1 MPILN
6 PPFVYLFILG
16 KNGLAALYMTLLLP
30 KKTMY
35 TVYIESSVFKYL
47 IFGKLK
53 SFTSMS
59 FGTMTRPHCT
69 HLLMDVFS
77 RIIHDDAWSLVHCT
91 EMASVTRSGSSFGL
105 CSNRRFTS
113 WMCSQLVML
122 IWTKISGL
130 GMLPGL
136 CWIYSRKN

>member
-1 MPILN
+1 MCQSWILLL
-6 PPFVYLFILG
+6 FIYLFWG

-47 IFGKLK
+47 IL
-53 SFTSMS
+53 SFISMS

-91 EMASVTRSGSSFGL
+91 EVASVTRSGSSFGL
-105 CSNRRFTS
+105 CSNRRFTP

-136 CWIYSRKN
+136 CWLYSRKN

>member
-1 MPILN
+1 MCQSWILLL
-6 PPFVYLFILG
+6 FIYLFWK

-47 IFGKLK
+47 IL
-53 SFTSMS
+53 SFISMS

-91 EMASVTRSGSSFGL
+91 EVASVTRSGSSFGL

-113 WMCSQLVML
+113 WMCSQLVTL

>member
-1 MPILN
+1 MCQSWILLL
-6 PPFVYLFILG
+6 FIYLFWG

-47 IFGKLK
+47 IL
-53 SFTSMS
+53 SFISMS

-77 RIIHDDAWSLVHCT
+77 RIIHDDAWSLVYCT
-91 EMASVTRSGSSFGL
+91 EVASVTRSGSSFGL

-136 CWIYSRKN
+136 CWLYSRKN